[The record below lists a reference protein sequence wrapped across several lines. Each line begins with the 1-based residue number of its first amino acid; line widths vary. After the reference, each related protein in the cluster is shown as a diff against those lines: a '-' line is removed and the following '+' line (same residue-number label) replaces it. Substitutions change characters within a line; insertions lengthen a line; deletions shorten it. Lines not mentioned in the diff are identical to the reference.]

1 MAKLAVA
8 KKVGIPMP
16 AQMPADVTHLVAYYG
31 APGFTPSYSQSA
43 RIATPI
49 ASVLKQT
56 VGGVEYFVFDTA
68 QLPASAADAVDIYF
82 TLADN
87 NDSEEGD
94 FSPVIAVPFDRTPPV
109 KLAAPIIL

>member
-8 KKVGIPMP
+8 KKVGIPVP
-16 AQMPADVTHLVAYYG
+16 TALPADVTHLVAYYG
-31 APGFTPSYSQSA
+31 APGFTPSYAQAA

-49 ASVLKQT
+49 ADVPKQT
-56 VGGVEYFVFDTA
+56 KDGVQYFVFDTA
-68 QLPASAADAVDIYF
+68 VIPPQSTDPVDVYF

-109 KLAAPIIL
+109 KLAAPVIL

>member
-8 KKVGIPMP
+8 KKVGIPVP
-16 AQMPADVTHLVAYYG
+16 SPMPADVTHLVAYYG
-31 APGFTPSYSQSA
+31 APGFTPDYAQAA
-43 RIATPI
+43 RISTPI
-49 ASVLKQT
+49 ADVPRQT
-56 VGGVEYFVFDTA
+56 VNGDSHFVFDTA
-68 QLPASAADAVDIYF
+68 QLPASSASAVDIYF

-94 FSPVIAVPFDRTPPV
+94 FSPVVNVPFDRTPPT